1 MALFTPT
8 NQKRLTNISVV
19 RLKKGGNRYE
29 LACYPNKV
37 QAWRDKLETNL
48 DEVLQAHCVFT
59 NVSKGQFANK
69 KEMYV
74 HFCTEDERQ
83 IIKTILEHGELQL
96 TEKERL
102 VGQQA
107 LFRDV
112 AKIVSE
118 RCVNPE
124 NNRAYTVTMI
134 EKMMKDCH
142 ISLKANK
149 SAKQHA
155 LEVIKQ
161 LRSAPGFKIA
171 PSMMEVN
178 ITIQKDSCEPVI
190 ERLLQLCND
199 IIQQSE
205 SSDGLYDL
213 TAVVEPEKYGS
224 IETLL
229 HNEIKVKTEVGER
242 KVVKNVPDKN
252 VSSQLNDNR
261 ITQSSEASVSVE
273 KKGKN
278 TSKRKNKKGSK
289 QLQFCEQGFIDNIIV
304 LNFCDDYNKYNYNM
318 SLLRNVHHVRF
329 ATKSLWQTC
338 KTLIKGFGFT
348 LHCLFKCGSEINLV
362 LKSNQSVI
370 MLSEIKTLSSV
381 HHPFKYHSEI
391 SNWYTKRD
399 GPCDIALEVVDVYE
413 VCERV
418 SRFSG
423 FENILLEPTTYADYD
438 GKIVLGV
445 IKSCVG
451 DLLHTIVD
459 SSQYKGLFLPG
470 YTSGQSANDDL
481 KEALNN
487 NGSNPN
493 SFVKYTD
500 HIAIAGDIGDS
511 DTFMNWYKTV
521 FGMKRIFINIQDDES
536 QGFIV
541 KFKNTGMMLKA
552 VCHKDP
558 TSNSDYRNACK
569 FVFVEPTKD
578 SEPSQVTRFLQA
590 NSGPGLQH
598 MGLAIDNIIDVAATC
613 HQNGIKFITAPDVYY
628 EAVSCLGKNSQ
639 FSCY

>member
-1 MALFTPT
+1 
-8 NQKRLTNISVV
+8 
-19 RLKKGGNRYE
+19 
-29 LACYPNKV
+29 
-37 QAWRDKLETNL
+37 
-48 DEVLQAHCVFT
+48 
-59 NVSKGQFANK
+59 
-69 KEMYV
+69 MYV
-74 HFCTEDERQ
+74 HFRTEDERQ

-178 ITIQKDSCEPVI
+178 ITMQKDSCEPVI

-205 SSDGLYDL
+205 SLDGLYDL

-229 HNEIKVKTEVGER
+229 HNEIKGKYSIEISDGTKCSHKGLTNLNSALTVKTEVGER

-289 QLQFCEQGFIDNIIV
+289 
-304 LNFCDDYNKYNYNM
+304 
-318 SLLRNVHHVRF
+318 R
-329 ATKSLWQTC
+329 
-338 KTLIKGFGFT
+338 
-348 LHCLFKCGSEINLV
+348 
-362 LKSNQSVI
+362 
-370 MLSEIKTLSSV
+370 
-381 HHPFKYHSEI
+381 
-391 SNWYTKRD
+391 
-399 GPCDIALEVVDVYE
+399 
-413 VCERV
+413 
-418 SRFSG
+418 
-423 FENILLEPTTYADYD
+423 
-438 GKIVLGV
+438 
-445 IKSCVG
+445 
-451 DLLHTIVD
+451 
-459 SSQYKGLFLPG
+459 
-470 YTSGQSANDDL
+470 NDDW
-481 KEALNN
+481 
-487 NGSNPN
+487 
-493 SFVKYTD
+493 
-500 HIAIAGDIGDS
+500 S
-511 DTFMNWYKTV
+511 D
-521 FGMKRIFINIQDDES
+521 D
-536 QGFIV
+536 
-541 KFKNTGMMLKA
+541 
-552 VCHKDP
+552 
-558 TSNSDYRNACK
+558 
-569 FVFVEPTKD
+569 
-578 SEPSQVTRFLQA
+578 
-590 NSGPGLQH
+590 
-598 MGLAIDNIIDVAATC
+598 
-613 HQNGIKFITAPDVYY
+613 
-628 EAVSCLGKNSQ
+628 
-639 FSCY
+639 

>member
-74 HFCTEDERQ
+74 HFRTEDERR
-83 IIKTILEHGELQL
+83 IIQTILEHGELQL

-112 AKIVSE
+112 AKMVSE

-142 ISLKANK
+142 ISLKAKK

-178 ITIQKDSCEPVI
+178 ITIQKDSCKPVI

-199 IIQQSE
+199 IVQQSE

-229 HNEIKVKTEVGER
+229 HNEIKGHYSIEIVDGTKCSHKGRTKLDSALTVKTEVEE
-242 KVVKNVPDKN
+242 KAVVKNVPAEN
-252 VSSQLNDNR
+252 VSSQSNVSQ
-261 ITQSSEASVSVE
+261 ITQSSEASVSAG
-273 KKGKN
+273 KKDKN
-278 TSKRKNKKGSK
+278 KSKRKNKKGSK
-289 QLQFCEQGFIDNIIV
+289 
-304 LNFCDDYNKYNYNM
+304 
-318 SLLRNVHHVRF
+318 R
-329 ATKSLWQTC
+329 
-338 KTLIKGFGFT
+338 
-348 LHCLFKCGSEINLV
+348 
-362 LKSNQSVI
+362 
-370 MLSEIKTLSSV
+370 
-381 HHPFKYHSEI
+381 
-391 SNWYTKRD
+391 
-399 GPCDIALEVVDVYE
+399 
-413 VCERV
+413 
-418 SRFSG
+418 
-423 FENILLEPTTYADYD
+423 
-438 GKIVLGV
+438 
-445 IKSCVG
+445 
-451 DLLHTIVD
+451 
-459 SSQYKGLFLPG
+459 
-470 YTSGQSANDDL
+470 NDDW
-481 KEALNN
+481 
-487 NGSNPN
+487 
-493 SFVKYTD
+493 
-500 HIAIAGDIGDS
+500 S
-511 DTFMNWYKTV
+511 D
-521 FGMKRIFINIQDDES
+521 D
-536 QGFIV
+536 
-541 KFKNTGMMLKA
+541 
-552 VCHKDP
+552 
-558 TSNSDYRNACK
+558 
-569 FVFVEPTKD
+569 
-578 SEPSQVTRFLQA
+578 
-590 NSGPGLQH
+590 
-598 MGLAIDNIIDVAATC
+598 
-613 HQNGIKFITAPDVYY
+613 
-628 EAVSCLGKNSQ
+628 
-639 FSCY
+639 